1 MARKNIPGIAEEIY
15 KLLQPLTPE
24 DRQKVLAGVLGM
36 LGETTPAVAGGEGTG
51 KGHGA
56 ASFGTKATHW
66 TRSNNLTKE
75 ELQSVF
81 EFSDGSVELLAVK
94 VPGKTKKEQ
103 SINSY
108 LLVGAKSLLAGDDPK
123 FVDKE
128 AVAYCKQAGCHD
140 GANHASTR
148 ASLGSKV
155 SGNKSTGFRLS
166 TPGLQAA
173 AQLIKQIAKG

>member
-1 MARKNIPGIAEEIY
+1 MAHKNILGITGQIY
-15 KLLQPLTPE
+15 KLLQPLNPE
-24 DRQKVLAGVLGM
+24 DRQKVFAGVLGM
-36 LGETTPAVAGGEGTG
+36 LGETVPAVAAVGGMG
-51 KGHGA
+51 KGPA
-56 ASFGTKATHW
+56 AAGFGTKAAHW
-66 TRSNNLTKE
+66 MQSNNLTKE

-81 EFSDGSVELLAVK
+81 ELGDGSIELLAVK

-108 LLVGAKSLLAGDDPK
+108 LLVGTKSLLAGDDPK
-123 FVDKE
+123 FADKE
-128 AVAYCKQAGCHD
+128 AVVYCKQTGCHD
-140 GANHASTR
+140 VANHASTR

>member
-1 MARKNIPGIAEEIY
+1 MAHKNIPGIAERIY
-15 KLLQPLTPE
+15 KLLQPLNPE

-36 LGETTPAVAGGEGTG
+36 LGETAPAVAAAEGAG
-51 KGHGA
+51 KERAGA
-56 ASFGTKATHW
+56 GFGTKATHW
-66 TRSNNLTKE
+66 MRSNNLTKE

-81 EFSDGSVELLAVK
+81 ELGDGSIELLAVK

-123 FVDKE
+123 FADKE

-140 GANHASTR
+140 VANHASTR
-148 ASLGSKV
+148 DSLGSKV
-155 SGNKSTGFRLS
+155 SGNKSTGFKLS